1 MPGRPRASIARAL
14 AVASLAVGLCVGLS
28 GCGVRLDVPPPA
40 IPTADAAEQARA
52 DAVATADAIA
62 AQATALAGLGVAD
75 PTLAT
80 QIAAGSTAQAGAL
93 GGTWTPPARPSASA
107 DPSDDGASATDD
119 ATGAPT
125 SADPT
130 VDLVNALVTGA
141 AQARAGAGATS
152 GDTATLLGSIAV
164 WRSLAAHQLAS
175 TLPAETLTGI
185 APTLPAGGTDLT
197 AVGLSSLSG
206 VDDLIRGL
214 DAAAFG
220 YETLAAR
227 TDDDARAADW
237 AARATALRRA
247 GEAVASAADVSGTA
261 ADPREALY
269 DVADLVALDPSA
281 AAASLETEVAGL
293 WLTAPLPAGLR
304 PAGVDAAVEALLRAR
319 ELGPLAALD
328 SPAAVL
334 PGLAAP

>member
-1 MPGRPRASIARAL
+1 M
-14 AVASLAVGLCVGLS
+14 ASLAVGLCVGLS

-107 DPSDDGASATDD
+107 DPSDDPSDDGASAADD

-175 TLPAETLTGI
+175 TLPAETLTGV
-185 APTLPAGGTDLT
+185 APTLPAGGIDLT
-197 AVGLSSLSG
+197 AVGLSSLSD

-227 TDDDARAADW
+227 TDDDARATDW

-304 PAGVDAAVEALLRAR
+304 PAGVDAAVQALLRAR
-319 ELGPLAALD
+319 QLGPLAALD